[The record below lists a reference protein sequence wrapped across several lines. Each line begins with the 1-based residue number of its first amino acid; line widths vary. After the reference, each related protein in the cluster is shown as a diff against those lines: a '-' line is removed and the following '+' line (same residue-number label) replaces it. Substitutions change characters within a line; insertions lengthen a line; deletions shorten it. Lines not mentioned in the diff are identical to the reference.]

1 MVEDYSFMEKYADK
15 NIIKIK
21 NPSHRNCFVC
31 SKSNPR
37 GLGLD
42 FYYDKDE
49 KFSFSRF
56 RLEGWSQGYEG
67 MPHGG
72 IISAIFDGAMGNCL
86 FAQGLTGVTAELNVR
101 FKQTIEPDKETT
113 VKAWVK
119 NSSNALYILES
130 EIVQDSRVRAIA
142 VGKFVD
148 KPEFRNS
155 QD

>member
-1 MVEDYSFMEKYADK
+1 
-15 NIIKIK
+15 
-21 NPSHRNCFVC
+21 
-31 SKSNPR
+31 
-37 GLGLD
+37 
-42 FYYDKDE
+42 
-49 KFSFSRF
+49 
-56 RLEGWSQGYEG
+56 
-67 MPHGG
+67 
-72 IISAIFDGAMGNCL
+72 MGNCL

-130 EIVQDSRVRAIA
+130 EIVQGNRVRAFA

-155 QD
+155 QDK